1 MSFKA
6 FHQEIEK
13 FRLYLLYW
21 SFHVLHVHALAST
34 CAQNDLHSANLH
46 NMSTDPK
53 KVLPTSDQQ
62 FTRSLPDKKVPR
74 KKKKKK
80 KKKNNN
86 NKKQSKNNMFPNFV
100 WGT

>member
-6 FHQEIEK
+6 FHQK
-13 FRLYLLYW
+13 LKKLRLYQLNR
-21 SFHVLHVHALAST
+21 SFHMLHVHALART
-34 CAQNDLHSANLH
+34 CAQNDLDSANLH

-74 KKKKKK
+74 KKKK
-80 KKKNNN
+80 NNN
-86 NKKQSKNNMFPNFV
+86 N
-100 WGT
+100 

>member
-6 FHQEIEK
+6 YSQKIEK
-13 FRLYLLYW
+13 LRLYLLYW

-34 CAQNDLHSANLH
+34 CAENDLDSANLH
-46 NMSTDPK
+46 NMSTNPK
-53 KVLPTSDQQ
+53 KVLPTSGEQ
-62 FTRSLPDKKVPR
+62 FTRSLADKKVPR
-74 KKKKKK
+74 K